1 MLTAAPLRRH
11 PSAGAPRSG
20 RPRATRGRGGAPLAG
35 GGGEA
40 YLCAPATKKNRH
52 HVEDQICATRIPN
65 CTPAC
70 AHHMCIHGWGA
81 VVVPVRA
88 RNLEARFLLRGL
100 KYHTTTPACGRK
112 RALPSGLGNV
122 GEEEGGGGGA
132 CHSACALRSREAGR
146 RGEIRVSL
154 GEGREAPRDEAG
166 PCGTRPQ
173 CCRAGA
179 WGRAP
184 RACGRASRPGP
195 RGELGAGTEAARG
208 VLGPAA
214 HARTMRRTT

>member
-11 PSAGAPRSG
+11 PSAGAPRTG
-20 RPRATRGRGGAPLAG
+20 RPRATRGPGGRRGPAAAARRTSAHLRQRKTDTTLRTKSARRASQIAHREVRITCAYMVGARW
-35 GGGEA
+35 
-40 YLCAPATKKNRH
+40 LCL
-52 HVEDQICATRIPN
+52 
-65 CTPAC
+65 
-70 AHHMCIHGWGA
+70 
-81 VVVPVRA
+81 RA
-88 RNLEARFLLRGL
+88 RAKSRSALFAVLL
-100 KYHTTTPACGRK
+100 KYHTTTPAACGKK

-122 GEEEGGGGGA
+122 GEEEGGGA

-154 GEGREAPRDEAG
+154 GERREVPRDEAG

-195 RGELGAGTEAARG
+195 RGELGARTEAARG